1 MRMTATSSICASRM
15 AVRTTNNSYSVS
27 TSLPLTITVRSL
39 RAQHDGAEVQ
49 VQVLLEN
56 GEHREQR
63 SLLLTM
69 EQYCE
74 LRPAKGQIS
83 EELYDRME
91 AASELCRAL
100 RSGENLLSYGSNSVQ
115 MLTRKLMQRGY
126 SREVAMSAAERL
138 ASIGLIDEGRDLRRE
153 VEKCLRKLWG
163 QKRISAHLW
172 SRGFASEAIAE
183 LSSVL
188 EDVDFSENCAL
199 LIQKHYGGIPED
211 ADEQKRMIAFLSRY
225 GYSLGDIRD
234 AMKKIG

>member
-1 MRMTATSSICASRM
+1 MTHTEAEFYRAPM
-15 AVRTTNNSYSVS
+15 K
-27 TSLPLTITVRSL
+27 ITVRALQS
-39 RAQHDGAEVQ
+39 QHDGAEVQ

-172 SRGFASEAIAE
+172 SRGFAGDTLSHLPELLSE
-183 LSSVL
+183 
-188 EDVDFSENCAL
+188 VDFVAGCEAL
-199 LIQKHYGGIPED
+199 IRKHYGDVPSQPE
-211 ADEQKRMIAFLSRY
+211 EQKRMIASLARY
-225 GYSLGDIRD
+225 GYSLSEIRA
-234 AMKKIG
+234 AMEKCKQ

>member
-1 MRMTATSSICASRM
+1 MM
-15 AVRTTNNSYSVS
+15 RTTNNSYMTAVNA
-27 TSLPLTITVRSL
+27 PLIITVRAL

-56 GEHREQR
+56 GEHREQK

-83 EELYDRME
+83 EELYERLE
-91 AASELCRAL
+91 TASELCQAL

-126 SREVAMSAAERL
+126 SREIAMTAAERL
-138 ASIGLIDEGRDLRRE
+138 SSVGLIDEARDMRRE

-172 SRGFASEAIAE
+172 SRGFASDAIAG
-183 LSSVL
+183 LPAVL
-188 EDVDFSENCAL
+188 EDVDFSENCAQ
-199 LIQKHYGGIPED
+199 LIRKHYGDVPQD
-211 ADEQKRMIAFLSRY
+211 ADEQRRMIAFLSRY
-225 GYSLGDIRD
+225 GYSLGEIRT
-234 AMKKIG
+234 AMKK